1 MRRLVHFSSV
11 EALSAE
17 PRDEVTDE
25 ERPLLEG
32 RAADPY
38 AVSKAEGERV
48 VRTAAAEGLDT
59 VILYPTG
66 VIGPYDFKPSLLGRA
81 LIAIARGEFP
91 ALVAGGFDWVDVR
104 RRGPG
109 SRGVGGEGAGGLALH
124 VGGRWASLVELAALV
139 CALTGAR
146 LPRIVVPAA
155 LAQAWAP
162 VAAAAARVSGAP
174 PLFTSSTLRM
184 IGEVRRVSW
193 ARAAGDL
200 GYVPRGLAET
210 VRDTCLWLAGAGL
223 LAGSACGRFAG
234 IRGKHEPE
242 GRSLGCA
249 RGEAHGAP
257 EVLFCQQLHAPRAQA
272 PAGSLCGE
280 AALEDL
286 AAASGGMAPALCT
299 SKRTLPPSTG
309 RNPTVTAAPSG
320 EASSAFFSMLP
331 STRITSESSLTK
343 VKVSEK
349 PATTTDLPRAASWPW
364 NSA

>member
-1 MRRLVHFSSV
+1 MDVVFHAAGLISISGSAAGRLLGVNVEGTRGVVAACRAAGVRRLVHFSSV

-48 VRTAAAEGLDT
+48 VRTAAAEGLDA

-66 VIGPYDFKPSLLGRA
+66 VIGPCDFKPSLLGRA

-104 RRGPG
+104 DVARAAVASAQKGQAG
-109 SRGVGGEGAGGLALH
+109 SRYM

-146 LPRIVVPAA
+146 LPRLVVPAA

-200 GYVPRGLAET
+200 GYVPRDLAET
-210 VRDTCLWLAGAGL
+210 VRDTCQWLAGAGL
-223 LAGSACGRFAG
+223 LAGV
-234 IRGKHEPE
+234 
-242 GRSLGCA
+242 SL
-249 RGEAHGAP
+249 RT
-257 EVLFCQQLHAPRAQA
+257 VSRA
-272 PAGSLCGE
+272 
-280 AALEDL
+280 
-286 AAASGGMAPALCT
+286 
-299 SKRTLPPSTG
+299 
-309 RNPTVTAAPSG
+309 SG
-320 EASSAFFSMLP
+320 EA
-331 STRITSESSLTK
+331 RG
-343 VKVSEK
+343 
-349 PATTTDLPRAASWPW
+349 
-364 NSA
+364 